1 MTNREWLATLTDEEL
16 AKWRVSVECRSCAH
30 NPEKGFC
37 ENLSSPYKFDQ
48 NCCVDGTA
56 KWLQQEHKENDSL

>member
-1 MTNREWLATLTDEEL
+1 MTNRQWLETLTDEEL
-16 AKWRVSVECRSCAH
+16 AKWRVSVGCKSCAH

-37 ENLSSPYKFDQ
+37 NNLNGIVAFDP

-56 KWLQQEHKENDSL
+56 KWLQTEHKEK

>member
-1 MTNREWLATLTDEEL
+1 MTNRQWLETLTDEEL
-16 AKWRVSVECRSCAH
+16 AKWRVSVDCRSCAH

-37 ENLSSPYKFDQ
+37 NNLSGISFDP
-48 NCCVDGTA
+48 NCCIDGTA